1 MSEKQTRQ
9 EIERIAEIK
18 IRNARTAIMTSR
30 KFYAVL
36 VANVTPKPCWEIP
49 TMGTD
54 SVTHFYNPGFIAG
67 LPQKIVEGVQAHES
81 EHDARHHSTRRKGR
95 NPVRWNKACDYSI
108 NGDLFAEGF
117 ELPEGVLFRKDFVGM
132 ASEDIYRVLEVE
144 EMQEAEKQQ
153 EQEQDSDDGDDQ
165 EQSESGD
172 DDTDQD
178 SDGSESGDESDDDES
193 GDDEG
198 TDGESDGEEGDDESD
213 QDGGGGETGDDGEA
227 ADDSD
232 GSGDGEAEGEADGA
246 SDGEGQGQGDGQGDP
261 VPSSCGDAGGCGEVF
276 DAPGDEAERA
286 DTDAKW
292 EVITHQANAIARK
305 HGDVPGHWQTIIEQ
319 RKTPTQDWRTVLRQ
333 YIDAGARMIQSW
345 NRPNRRFVGAGTILP
360 SNQRDGVN
368 KIVFIVDTSGSMVW
382 RGDALNKVANEVQA
396 AMDDGAV
403 SESIV
408 IYNDAQVNRVDRYI
422 DGDRI
427 EFDPLGGGGTD
438 MKPSFDWAAANEPD
452 ASLIVCLT
460 DLEIGEAGDE
470 PAVPVLWCAYND
482 PRMIAALTPPW
493 GEVLD
498 VGFGSDVG
506 WN

>member
-1 MSEKQTRQ
+1 MSDKQTRQ
-9 EIERIAEIK
+9 EIERIAAVK

-54 SVTHFYNPGFIAG
+54 SVTHFYNPGLIAA

-95 NPVRWNKACDYSI
+95 NPERWNKACDYSI

-117 ELPEGVLFRKDFVGM
+117 ELPEGVLFRKDLVGL
-132 ASEDIYRVLEVE
+132 ASEDIYRILEVE
-144 EMQEAEKQQ
+144 EMQEAEKQKEQQQ
-153 EQEQDSDDGDDQ
+153 ESNETDNGDDQ

-178 SDGSESGDESDDDES
+178 SDGSDEGDDES

-198 TDGESDGEEGDDESD
+198 DGESD
-213 QDGGGGETGDDGEA
+213 QDGAAEESETDGDGQGDGGSDDEADGEA
-227 ADDSD
+227 EGD
-232 GSGDGEAEGEADGA
+232 GNGKGDGEAEG
-246 SDGEGQGQGDGQGDP
+246 DGEGQGEGQGDGDAQGDP
-261 VPSSCGDAGGCGEVF
+261 VPTSCGDSGGCGEVF
-276 DAPGDEAERA
+276 DAPGDEAEQA

-319 RKTPTQDWRTVLRQ
+319 RKTPTQDWRTVLRE
-333 YIDAGARMIQSW
+333 YIDAGARMIQTW
-345 NRPNRRFVGAGTILP
+345 NRPNRRFVGTGTILP
-360 SNQRDGVN
+360 SNQRDGIN
-368 KIVFIVDTSGSMVW
+368 KVVFIVDTSGSMVW

-396 AMDDGAV
+396 AMDDGAI

-408 IYNDAQVNRVDRYI
+408 IYNDAQVNRVDRYV

-438 MKPSFDWAAANEPD
+438 MKPSFDYAAANESD

-470 PAVPVLWCAYND
+470 PTSPVLWCAFND

-493 GEVLD
+493 GQVLD
-498 VGFGSDVG
+498 VGHGR
-506 WN
+506 

>member
-1 MSEKQTRQ
+1 MSDTQTRQ

-18 IRNARTAIMTSR
+18 IRNARTAIMTTR

-36 VANVTPKPCWEIP
+36 VANVTPKPCWQIP

-67 LPQKIVEGVQAHES
+67 LPQKQVEGTQAHES

-95 NPVRWNKACDYSI
+95 DAKRWNKACDYSI

-117 ELPEGVLFRKDFVGM
+117 ELPEGVLFRKDLVGL
-132 ASEDIYRVLEVE
+132 ASEDIYRILEVE
-144 EMQEAEKQQ
+144 ENEAAKQQ
-153 EQEQDSDDGDDQ
+153 QQQESEETDEGDDQ

-172 DDTDQD
+172 DDDSDTDQD
-178 SDGSESGDESDDDES
+178 SDGSETGDDDDADLGPDSGDDQDGEGDESETEGEGQ
-193 GDDEG
+193 GDG
-198 TDGESDGEEGDDESD
+198 S
-213 QDGGGGETGDDGEA
+213 
-227 ADDSD
+227 DSD
-232 GSGDGEAEGEADGA
+232 EA
-246 SDGEGQGQGDGQGDP
+246 DGEGQGQGDGKGDGEAEGDGEGQGKGQGKGQGDP
-261 VPSSCGDAGGCGEVF
+261 VPASCGDSGGCGEVF

-319 RKTPTQDWRTVLRQ
+319 RQTLTQDWRTELRE
-333 YIDAGARMIQSW
+333 YIDAGARMIQTW
-345 NRPNRRFVGAGTILP
+345 NRPNRRFVGSGTILP
-360 SNQRDGVN
+360 SNQRDGIN
-368 KIVFIVDTSGSMVW
+368 KVVFIVDTSGSMVW

-396 AMDDGAV
+396 AMDDGAI

-408 IYNDAQVNRVDRYI
+408 IYNDAQVNRVDHYV

-438 MKPSFDWAAANEPD
+438 MKPSFDWAAENEPD
-452 ASLIVCLT
+452 ASLIVCLS
-460 DLEIGEAGDE
+460 DLEIGDAGDE

-482 PRMIAALTPPW
+482 PRIIAALTPPW
-493 GEVLD
+493 GKVLD
-498 VGFGSDVG
+498 VGFG
-506 WN
+506 N